1 MIGEGEKQRPLDLG
15 LYKSKEN
22 TRFEAREQ
30 KTHRHL
36 YMWKQCSLEIPC
48 HPVPPPPN
56 PDPSQNNYASH
67 CPDRQEGKGRRDFF
81 HRMNLNFH
89 HVPKYPWR
97 GLGTKRSNRKE
108 EQKPLIYIL
117 KSTYFYPRS
126 GGHDRGKNSNLDQ
139 NYCPLRHQEMGKRFS
154 YIRTSTCKQGMRTKW
169 KNTM

>member
-1 MIGEGEKQRPLDLG
+1 MQPRNPLP
-15 LYKSKEN
+15 
-22 TRFEAREQ
+22 
-30 KTHRHL
+30 
-36 YMWKQCSLEIPC
+36 PC
-48 HPVPPPPN
+48 FPPPPTLT
-56 PDPSQNNYASH
+56 PVKTTMLVIAQT
-67 CPDRQEGKGRRDFF
+67 GKKGRGGEIFF

-139 NYCPLRHQEMGKRFS
+139 KLLPTEAPRNGEEIFIHQDLHMQARDA
-154 YIRTSTCKQGMRTKW
+154 Y
-169 KNTM
+169 

>member
-1 MIGEGEKQRPLDLG
+1 
-15 LYKSKEN
+15 
-22 TRFEAREQ
+22 
-30 KTHRHL
+30 
-36 YMWKQCSLEIPC
+36 
-48 HPVPPPPN
+48 
-56 PDPSQNNYASH
+56 
-67 CPDRQEGKGRRDFF
+67 
-81 HRMNLNFH
+81 MNLNFH

-169 KNTM
+169 KNTMQKHIVHIQVSKVYILPLVPFDPCPHQTSKAQTSVKLLPTYKRGRGGDCCTYRTAWFTSNPYVQVKDWYPVKYNNKEVKT